1 MSPAVCL
8 VEGSLYALCNP
19 YAVDGRVTW
28 HDPQARGFAPMNTY
42 VLREDGHALLID
54 TGVSIHTEALVDE
67 LAELVGERSELA
79 VLHTR
84 IGEYTTICNTIPIDE
99 RFAIATVYSEQDDS
113 PRWVD
118 FRPGYGRDAGA
129 PQPLA
134 GARIKLFSVP
144 DTLAVDPAATR
155 VLDIFHATLR
165 LLPTSWVYD
174 RRTRTL
180 FTSDVFTHLVP
191 DSIDGPWVL
200 TAETDPST
208 IEMVRSHLL
217 STRYWWLAGARLDT
231 IRQSIAE
238 TFARHDVETLAPDFG
253 CILHGRE
260 LVARHVEMLDAVL
273 AQAARMEP
281 PPVLAAGAQ
290 R

>member
-1 MSPAVCL
+1 MSPAVCFA
-8 VEGSLYALCNP
+8 EGSLYALCNP

-28 HDPQARGFAPMNTY
+28 HDPQARGVAPMNTY
-42 VLREDGHALLID
+42 VLREGGHALLID
-54 TGVSIHTEALVDE
+54 TGVSIHTDALLDE
-67 LAELVGERSELA
+67 LAELLGEGTELA

-99 RFAIATVYSEQDDS
+99 RFGIATVYSEQGDS

-118 FRPGYGRDAGA
+118 FRPGHGRDVGA

-134 GARIKLFSVP
+134 AARIELFVVP
-144 DTLAVDPAATR
+144 DTIAVDAAATR

-174 RRTRTL
+174 RRSRTL
-180 FTSDVFTHLVP
+180 FTSDVFTHLVAA
-191 DSIDGPWVL
+191 DAGGPWVV
-200 TAETDPST
+200 TAQTDPST

-217 STRYWWLAGARLDT
+217 STRYWWLAGARLDA
-231 IRQSIAE
+231 IRESIAE
-238 TFARHDVETLAPDFG
+238 TFARYDVETIAPDFG
-253 CILHGRE
+253 CIIHGRE

-273 AQAARMEP
+273 AEVSQMAPSVSAEAAR
-281 PPVLAAGAQ
+281 
-290 R
+290 

>member
-1 MSPAVCL
+1 MCL
-8 VEGSLYALCNP
+8 AEGELYALCNP

-42 VLREDGHALLID
+42 VLREGGHALLID
-54 TGVSIHTEALVDE
+54 TGISIHTDALLAE
-67 LAELVGERSELA
+67 LAEVLGERSELA

-84 IGEYTTICNTIPIDE
+84 IGEYTTICNTIPIAE
-99 RFAIATVYSEQDDS
+99 RFGIATVHSEQGDS

-118 FRPGYGRDAGA
+118 FRPGHGRDAGA

-134 GARIKLFSVP
+134 GARIELFSVP
-144 DTLAVDPAATR
+144 DTIAVDPAATR

-180 FTSDVFTHLVP
+180 FTSDVFTHLVAP
-191 DSIDGPWVL
+191 DSDGPWVV

-208 IEMVRSHLL
+208 VELVRRHLL
-217 STRYWWLAGARLDT
+217 STRYWWLAGARLEA
-231 IRQSIAE
+231 IRESIAE
-238 TFARHDVETLAPDFG
+238 TFARHDVETVAPDFG
-253 CILHGRE
+253 CIIRGRE
-260 LVARHVEMLDAVL
+260 LVARHVEMLDAIL
-273 AQAARMEP
+273 AEVSQMAP
-281 PPVLAAGAQ
+281 AAGAGAG